1 MIILDRCFDLAVHHD
16 ATKGVVVLEYASEGH
31 VVGTGRRY
39 ANRYISVLTLREG
52 EVAHGETTSTRSL
65 YSTRSAGR
73 HTDFPPAMLVMRYGK
88 QGNAAG
94 LSRKSKE

>member
-1 MIILDRCFDLAVHHD
+1 M
-16 ATKGVVVLEYASEGH
+16 ASETTTGSNIDIAQDITVDY
-31 VVGTGRRY
+31 VVTVPGTR
-39 ANRYISVLTLREG
+39 L
-52 EVAHGETTSTRSL
+52 
-65 YSTRSAGR
+65 